1 MNTSVFD
8 RQVSVKPRDWH
19 LVKKR
24 GIVPDGRTQSKLKFK
39 VDNESSTLRG
49 GGGIGA
55 PNDYRGVS
63 NVDRRMKISFES
75 ESQEGTMD
83 FGSNY

>member
-1 MNTSVFD
+1 M
-8 RQVSVKPRDWH
+8 
-19 LVKKR
+19 
-24 GIVPDGRTQSKLKFK
+24 K
-39 VDNESSTLRG
+39 VRPYEG